1 MNCIRD
7 VLSFRCRCY
16 LQLSRY
22 ISRLVAQTQI
32 HLDNRILSCGVIT
45 AYTNNTRRR
54 SNNTIAHILFNEWE
68 AKLISS
74 KGSSSPSDSRNPY
87 VLNQILVPRFKYGWK
102 GGKSLFQCTW
112 IVKINGHSGGAL
124 CQILETTANK
134 PAMEIYCLGWACL
147 FPKHQLEACDTP
159 V

>member
-54 SNNTIAHILFNEWE
+54 GNNTIAHILFNEWE

-102 GGKSLFQCTW
+102 GGKSLFQCIW

-134 PAMEIYCLGWACL
+134 PAMLLLRVGLPI
-147 FPKHQLEACDTP
+147 PKTLAGSL
-159 V
+159 